1 MNIYVLTFFFVSYIN
16 VSVMKYVSETILET
30 LGQSNEIFIE
40 LKII

>member
-30 LGQSNEIFIE
+30 YWDKAMRFS
-40 LKII
+40 